1 MVLWSEVGLFE
12 FSRSNITTLIATIS
26 CHIQVTF
33 QKLNTA
39 NSGESITL
47 MVIVTCHSP
56 IFQPWFLCVYHSLVD
71 SNENSICSIVSIIFC
86 YCSLIS
92 LTTIVLTLLWSL
104 TKLLSRKQSLL
115 KLKSNFKF
123 NSENSSKLVSWN
135 PSIVCCE
142 WSCCCN
148 L

>member
-1 MVLWSEVGLFE
+1 VNFQ
-12 FSRSNITTLIATIS
+12 RTNITTLIATIS

-86 YCSLIS
+86 YCSLIHCNVDITVVS
-92 LTTIVLTLLWSL
+92 DKTVEEKTIIAETEEQLQIEFLKFFKTCVLESKHCLL
-104 TKLLSRKQSLL
+104 
-115 KLKSNFKF
+115 
-123 NSENSSKLVSWN
+123 
-135 PSIVCCE
+135 
-142 WSCCCN
+142 
-148 L
+148 